1 MWTKIPASCAGRDS
15 GLLWGLFFP
24 MGFSCS
30 SKCRRV
36 LPFPVASSKVRSR
49 TSFFS
54 LGIAAFAASRRSAA
68 LSDFRIYLSSSGV
81 ARSSSVNCKREDFSF
96 AVASACAFLAAFLL
110 AFLVRAPSIRSKTRS
125 AAAVSCSRSAP
136 GAWGSGGV
144 SVKGG
149 EVAPPGRGC
158 AACSGCGGASVLQS
172 PRPYPLADTFL
183 FPGSAFTSTAPSRV
197 IFCVTF
203 SRALYCFMC
212 LSLQSAPLQG
222 RNTRRLS
229 QCYIMPVKL
238 LCGCPRRAAAEKGVK
253 HNAAFRTARL
263 DTGFGK
269 FWRERGEMP
278 AL

>member
-24 MGFSCS
+24 MGFSRS
-30 SKCRRV
+30 SKRRRV

-136 GAWGSGGV
+136 GAWGSGGAAAV
-144 SVKGG
+144 GAG
-149 EVAPPGRGC
+149 AAPPGMVC
-158 AACSGCGGASVLQS
+158 AACSGCCGASVFAKSASLI
-172 PRPYPLADTFL
+172 RLLIRFF
-183 FPGSAFTSTAPSRV
+183 FPVAAFTSTAPSRV
-197 IFCVTF
+197 IFSMVL
-203 SRALYCFMC
+203 SLDLYCFMVC
-212 LSLQSAPLQG
+212 HLLFPDAP
-222 RNTRRLS
+222 
-229 QCYIMPVKL
+229 
-238 LCGCPRRAAAEKGVK
+238 
-253 HNAAFRTARL
+253 FRTFP
-263 DTGFGK
+263 GFHVRDI
-269 FWRERGEMP
+269 F
-278 AL
+278 

>member
-81 ARSSSVNCKREDFSF
+81 ARSSSVNCKREVWARAS
-96 AVASACAFLAAFLL
+96 ASACAFLAAFLL
-110 AFLVRAPSIRSKTRS
+110 AFLVCAPSICSKTRS

-136 GAWGSGGV
+136 GAWGSGGA
-144 SVKGG
+144 SAAGAG
-149 EVAPPGRGC
+149 AAPPGMGC
-158 AACSGCGGASVLQS
+158 AACSGCCGAAS
-172 PRPYPLADTFL
+172 FL
-183 FPGSAFTSTAPSRV
+183 VRSASLMRLLIRFFLPVAAFTSTAPSRV

-203 SRALYCFMC
+203 SRALYCFIC

-229 QCYIMPVKL
+229 QCLYNACQAALRLPPSCRCRKR
-238 LCGCPRRAAAEKGVK
+238 GQAQRR
-253 HNAAFRTARL
+253 L
-263 DTGFGK
+263 SDS
-269 FWRERGEMP
+269 P
-278 AL
+278 P